1 MENTGNNA
9 PERENAFTAPIEDL
23 ASATKEY
30 VDIRVDEAKLGVI
43 DVLSN
48 SLGRFLAIFALVQLT
63 IVALLLLCLASVLVL
78 GELIGSYA
86 LSAVIVAAG
95 FILLGIL
102 LYILFK
108 GLFVRVFGSMLSSI
122 LFSGKSVG
130 NVAVARAELRSR
142 REAKESEISLRGK
155 YLRSFYSLSNLYN
168 FLLGKVA
175 PVVNFVTFAV
185 EIYEKIVS
193 RRAARKAAATA
204 AATDGAS
211 AAAATSAETRAAAD
225 EADAPAET
233 RATAAEADAATDGAS
248 TAAAT
253 SAETRAA
260 AGPEAAP
267 KADDAQAGAIADG
280 KGAGTGT
287 DTAEASSD
295 LH

>member
-102 LYILFK
+102 LYMLFK
-108 GLFVRVFGSMLSSI
+108 GLFVRVFSSMLSSI

-211 AAAATSAETRAAAD
+211 AAAATSAERRASAA
-225 EADAPAET
+225 EADVSAET
-233 RATAAEADAATDGAS
+233 RATADE
-248 TAAAT
+248 AAA
-253 SAETRAA
+253 SAERRAT
-260 AGPEAAP
+260 AGPDAAP
-267 KADDAQAGAIADG
+267 KADDSEAGAIADG
-280 KGAGTGT
+280 EGAETGT

-295 LH
+295 LQ

>member
-102 LYILFK
+102 LYMLFK

-204 AATDGAS
+204 AGADAATDGAS
-211 AAAATSAETRAAAD
+211 AAASTSAETRAAAAG
-225 EADAPAET
+225 ADVPAET
-233 RATAAEADAATDGAS
+233 RATAD
-248 TAAAT
+248 
-253 SAETRAA
+253 
-260 AGPEAAP
+260 P
-267 KADDAQAGAIADG
+267 KADDSEAGAIADG

-295 LH
+295 LQ